1 MNKVLLIGRI
11 TKDLELRETKTGKKV
26 CEFTIATNRVNGKD
40 ADFIDCMLWDKQ
52 AENLVKYQGKGS
64 LVGVSGE
71 IRKETYEINDKK
83 HYKTYILVNNIEY
96 LSQTQKTE
104 NTPKNEFESASIK
117 TEFQVGQQLEI
128 EDNDLPW

>member
-26 CEFTIATNRVNGKD
+26 CEFTIATNRVNGKE
-40 ADFIDCMLWDKQ
+40 ADFVNCMLWDKQ
-52 AENLVKYQGKGS
+52 AENLAKYQGKGS

-71 IRKETYEINDKK
+71 LRTETYEIEGKK
-83 HYKTYILVNNIEY
+83 HYKTYVLVNNIEY

-104 NTPKNEFESASIK
+104 NTPKNDFESASIK
-117 TEFQVGQQLEI
+117 TEFQAGQQIQI

>member
-40 ADFIDCMLWDKQ
+40 ANFIDCMLWDKQ

-71 IRKETYEINDKK
+71 LRTETYELNDKK
-83 HYKTYILVNNIEY
+83 HYKTFVLVNNIEY

-104 NTPKNEFESASIK
+104 NTPKNDFESASIK
-117 TEFQVGQQLEI
+117 TEFHDQLEI
-128 EDNDLPW
+128 TEDDYPF

>member
-1 MNKVLLIGRI
+1 
-11 TKDLELRETKTGKKV
+11 
-26 CEFTIATNRVNGKD
+26 
-40 ADFIDCMLWDKQ
+40 MLWDKQ

-117 TEFQVGQQLEI
+117 TEFHDQLEI
-128 EDNDLPW
+128 TEDDYPF

>member
-1 MNKVLLIGRI
+1 MNKVLLIGRLVR
-11 TKDLELRETKTGKKV
+11 TPELRETKSNKKV
-26 CEFTIATNRVNGKD
+26 CEFTLATNRVNGKD

-71 IRKETYEINDKK
+71 IRKESYEINDKK
-83 HYKTYILVNNIEY
+83 HHKTYVLVNQIEY

-104 NTPKNEFESASIK
+104 NTPKNDSKKISKSLFHMTISLVVEWLE
-117 TEFQVGQQLEI
+117 TE
-128 EDNDLPW
+128 